1 MKPDN
6 QKKSMRNRLILYFI
20 GMLAAIMVSEALISL
35 LIARLIQPAVQ
46 AGFLQ
51 NSIWDTEM
59 TASQL
64 LVFLSG
70 TVLLAVLRFL
80 GGMFPVFGSWI
91 LLLEER
97 LAAWMAQHVPQ
108 SAESPYIRDLS
119 GKEGVILFL
128 ILFGILLLKLLP
140 YILFGILY
148 IRYVVSS
155 TDRIRARDAQYY
167 TDLEKEKN
175 RMLSDIAHDIKNP
188 ITTVAGYAQ
197 ALEEG
202 MVRDPEKQREYLQAI
217 RNKSR
222 RVNDLIELLFEY
234 TKLNSAGF
242 SLEKKQID
250 LCELL
255 RKNAAEMYADAEEQQ
270 MEIVPEIP
278 EEPIRIWADP
288 IQLSRVIIN
297 LLTNAIRYNPPGTA
311 ILAALQK
318 DAAGNGE
325 IRLIIADTGAAIP
338 EEVAARIFEPFSRG
352 DGARPTDGGSGL
364 GLSIAE
370 SIVRM
375 HGWELSLQTD
385 IPGYT
390 KGFVI
395 RIPW

>member
-64 LVFLSG
+64 LIFLSG

-148 IRYVVSS
+148 IRYVVRS

>member
-6 QKKSMRNRLILYFI
+6 QKKNMRNRLILYFI

-35 LIARLIQPAVQ
+35 LIGRLIQPAVQ
-46 AGFLQ
+46 TGFLQ

-91 LLLEER
+91 LFLEER
-97 LAAWMAQHVPQ
+97 VAGWMIRHVPQ
-108 SAESPYIRDLS
+108 SAQSPYIRDLG
-119 GKEGVILFL
+119 GKEGFLLFL

-140 YILFGILY
+140 YIVFGMLY
-148 IRYVVSS
+148 IRYVVRS

-175 RMLSDIAHDIKNP
+175 RMLSDIAHDIRNP

-197 ALEEG
+197 ALDEG
-202 MVRDPEKQREYLQAI
+202 MVKDPEKQREYLQAI

-234 TKLNSAGF
+234 AKLNSAGF

-255 RKNAAEMYADAEEQQ
+255 RQNAAEMYADAEEQQ

-278 EEPIRIWADP
+278 EESIRIWADP
-288 IQLSRVIIN
+288 VQLSRVIIN
-297 LLTNAIRYNPPGTA
+297 LLTNAIRYNPPGTE

-318 DAAGNGE
+318 DAAGSGD
-325 IRLIIADTGAAIP
+325 IQLTIADTGAAIP
-338 EEVAARIFEPFSRG
+338 EEVAERIFEPFSRG
-352 DGARPTDGGSGL
+352 DAARPTDGGSGL

-385 IPGYT
+385 ISGYT

>member
-6 QKKSMRNRLILYFI
+6 QKKSMRNQLILYFI

-59 TASQL
+59 SASQF

-91 LLLEER
+91 LFLEER
-97 LAAWMAQHVPQ
+97 LAAWMTQHVPQ

-140 YILFGILY
+140 YIVFGMLY
-148 IRYVVSS
+148 IRYVVRS

-197 ALEEG
+197 ALDEG
-202 MVRDPEKQREYLQAI
+202 MVKDPEKQREYLQAI

-234 TKLNSAGF
+234 AKLNSSGF

-255 RKNAAEMYADAEEQQ
+255 RQNAAEMYADAEEQQ

-288 IQLSRVIIN
+288 VQLSRVIIN

-318 DAAGNGE
+318 DAAGNGD
-325 IRLIIADTGAAIP
+325 IQLTIADTGSVIP
-338 EEVAARIFEPFSRG
+338 EEVAGRIFEPFSRG
-352 DGARPTDGGSGL
+352 DTARPTDGGSGL

-385 IPGYT
+385 IPEYT

>member
-148 IRYVVSS
+148 IRYVVRS